1 MITEDKV
8 TEIFCVI
15 DEFCKNL
22 MLKYRKDSLKS
33 FRRASVAS
41 KIYYGVIEK

>member
-8 TEIFCVI
+8 TEFFCVI

-22 MLKYRKDSLKS
+22 GAELNKNLQM
-33 FRRASVAS
+33 
-41 KIYYGVIEK
+41 